1 VTAGMRAIR
10 LLCRF
15 GEWVS
20 DNWHL
25 QEASSCAESALSA
38 ATFQPPHGYQKFS

>member
-1 VTAGMRAIR
+1 VTGMRAMR

-25 QEASSCAESALSA
+25 QGSSSSAESALSQA
-38 ATFQPPHGYQKFS
+38 A

>member
-1 VTAGMRAIR
+1 VTGMRAMR

-25 QEASSCAESALSA
+25 
-38 ATFQPPHGYQKFS
+38 HGKLLLC

>member
-1 VTAGMRAIR
+1 VTTGIRAIR

-15 GEWVS
+15 GEWIS

-25 QEASSCAESALSA
+25 QGSSSCAESASSE
-38 ATFQPPHGYQKFS
+38 ATWQPPDGNQMFS